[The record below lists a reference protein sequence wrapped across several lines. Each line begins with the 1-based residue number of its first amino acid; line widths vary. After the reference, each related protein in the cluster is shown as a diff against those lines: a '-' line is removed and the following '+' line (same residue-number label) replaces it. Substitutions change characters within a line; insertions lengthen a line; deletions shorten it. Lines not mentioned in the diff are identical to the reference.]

1 MVIVKENLCTVQ
13 CNHYKVFTLQYIAAD
28 GGSKVSYHSEI
39 SEEQRM
45 KAACKRKARQDVSI
59 KDSTA
64 SLGPPDKKQHFD
76 NNHGQVNKPKAQ
88 IKKGQPK
95 TDSIGEKLEIDNGD
109 RHEVEVRY
117 HDGRK
122 DNLC

>member
-1 MVIVKENLCTVQ
+1 MPCGFAHASLLTRSSLYLARFL
-13 CNHYKVFTLQYIAAD
+13 HLFSLDKVFTLQYIAAD
-28 GGSKVSYHSEI
+28 GGSKVYRSEI

-45 KAACKRKARQDVSI
+45 KAACKRKARQDVAI

-88 IKKGQPK
+88 IKKGQSK
-95 TDSIGEKLEIDNGD
+95 TGSS
-109 RHEVEVRY
+109 
-117 HDGRK
+117 
-122 DNLC
+122 